1 MKQVRGKRKFEF
13 LEHMADIYVV
23 AYGGSVEQ
31 AFENAALATFEVMT
45 DTDKVDPTVAESVEV
60 AGADEHAL
68 LYNWIEDL
76 LIRFDLQGILYAKFK
91 LDPIQKT
98 GGQLKLTGTIHGEKF
113 DPKKHPQ
120 KVGVKAVTYHQMDIV
135 KTPEEVSVKFLLDI

>member
-23 AYGGSVEQ
+23 AYGRSVEQ

-60 AGADEHAL
+60 EGSDEQAL